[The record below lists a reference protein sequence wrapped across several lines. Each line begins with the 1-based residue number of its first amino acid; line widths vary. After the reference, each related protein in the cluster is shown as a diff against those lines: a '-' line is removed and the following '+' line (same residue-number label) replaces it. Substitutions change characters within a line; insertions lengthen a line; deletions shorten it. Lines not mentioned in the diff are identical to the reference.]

1 MQYKFCFYQKEQ
13 PDAFPFNIV
22 VLIFRYT
29 VGERFGKAVKL
40 LGQKKALCRYWAL
53 INIVSDQNN
62 LFNSMP
68 ILVLP
73 NKSKA
78 NITPLSLSLIVT

>member
-1 MQYKFCFYQKEQ
+1 MWVGFDVFLLLMQYKFCFYQREQ

-29 VGERFGKAVKL
+29 VGERFGKGSVKL
-40 LGQKKALCRYWAL
+40 LGKKKHYRYWAL

-68 ILVLP
+68 IWVLP
-73 NKSKA
+73 NKAK
-78 NITPLSLSLIVT
+78 